1 MTDSALKIFEAGR
14 LSDAIAAGNEE
25 VKAAPQDIQR
35 RSLLAELLCVA
46 GDLER
51 AERQFDA
58 IATQDPTTA
67 VRVAALRQL
76 VRADM
81 ARRQVWTEGRM
92 PEFAGTPPEHVTL
105 RLEALMHLR
114 EGRAE
119 EAAACLAR
127 AEEAR
132 PVVAGTHNGV
142 PFEDFRDLDDLT
154 AGIFEVMT
162 VTGKY
167 FWIPLE
173 QVDEAVFTV
182 PSRPLDS
189 AWRTVQ
195 MTVRGGP
202 EGEVVV
208 PATYP
213 VLSGELREALRL
225 GRATDWIED
234 RAGFVTGQGLR
245 CFLVGEESVS
255 ILDLRALAFTS
266 AVSAQQDA
274 PAA

>member
-1 MTDSALKIFEAGR
+1 MTLSALKIFEAGR
-14 LSDAIAAGNEE
+14 LADAIAAANEE

-35 RSLLAELLCVA
+35 RSQLAEFLCIS

-114 EGRAE
+114 AGRAA
-119 EAAACLAR
+119 EAGACLAR

-132 PVVAGTHNGV
+132 PVVSGTHNGV
-142 PFEDFRDLDDLT
+142 AFEDFRDLDDLT
-154 AGIFEVMT
+154 AGIFEVLT

-173 QVDEAVFTV
+173 QVEEAVFTV
-182 PSRPLDS
+182 PARPLDS

-195 MTVRGGP
+195 MSVRGGP

-213 VLSGELREALRL
+213 HLSGTLREALRL
-225 GRATDWIED
+225 GRETDWVED
-234 RAGFVTGQGLR
+234 AGGFVSGQGLR
-245 CFLVGEESVS
+245 CFLVGEDSVS
-255 ILDLRALAFTS
+255 VLDMRDLQFTQ
-266 AVSAQQDA
+266 AVSAQREA